1 MDNIIIYGSKYGSAR
16 RYAERLSQMT
26 NIAAVNYKDAP
37 SLSGQDMIVYIGAIY
52 AGGVTGLT
60 KTLRGLVLRES
71 QKLIIATVGLADPN
85 IAENEINIKQSLRAQ
100 LPAALFE
107 KAEIFNLRGAID
119 YAKLSFL
126 HRSVMA
132 LMYRTLKKLPREK
145 WSPENQALIETYGK
159 QVDFVDFDTLAPI
172 VSSAASRSDCR

>member
-1 MDNIIIYGSKYGSAR
+1 M
-16 RYAERLSQMT
+16 
-26 NIAAVNYKDAP
+26 
-37 SLSGQDMIVYIGAIY
+37 
-52 AGGVTGLT
+52 
-60 KTLRGLVLRES
+60 
-71 QKLIIATVGLADPN
+71 
-85 IAENEINIKQSLRAQ
+85 RAQ

-107 KAEIFNLRGAID
+107 KAEIFNLRGSID

-126 HRSVMA
+126 HRIVMA

-172 VSSAASRSDCR
+172 VSSVASRSDCR